1 MRRHHD
7 AVMRSRAPT
16 GYRQVTDAHLLAL
29 AIRHGGALVTFDRGL
44 NELAGSDGRDA
55 LEVIRFKLPL
65 GD

>member
-1 MRRHHD
+1 MRRHH
-7 AVMRSRAPT
+7 
-16 GYRQVTDAHLLAL
+16 DAHLLAL